1 MMDSLFDGLLNS
13 LNQDE
18 QDKFDKWVVEVG
30 NKISD
35 VAIELNDEE
44 LIDTILSDKTF
55 GDSIFVSYD
64 NTLLKMFIADVDI
77 EKAAYKILSIMIK
90 NKNK

>member
-1 MMDSLFDGLLNS
+1 MDSLFDGLLNS